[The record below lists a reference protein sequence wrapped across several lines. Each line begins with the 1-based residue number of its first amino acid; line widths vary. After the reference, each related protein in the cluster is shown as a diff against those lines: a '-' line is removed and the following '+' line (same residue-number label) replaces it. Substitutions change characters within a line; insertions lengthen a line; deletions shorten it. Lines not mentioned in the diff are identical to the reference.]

1 MGSYLNC
8 HCIVVKICISYEREL
23 QDDDSL
29 LIDYRKDSIP
39 FNYIISVKLSL
50 KLITDFFLFF
60 RASPL

>member
-8 HCIVVKICISYEREL
+8 HCIVVKICISYERAL
-23 QDDDSL
+23 QDDSL

-60 RASPL
+60 RAFPL